1 VHVSGPE
8 SQRHHGLREIGE
20 EPDYR
25 FTLAN
30 ERTFLAYVRTA
41 LAFFAA
47 GTAILS
53 FFDQV
58 MASRFVV
65 VVIGTGLYALGV
77 FTAATCYWR
86 WRQLEKAIRL
96 GRPLPFSFVPP
107 VITGT
112 LIVLAAV
119 AFVAALMQ

>member
-1 VHVSGPE
+1 
-8 SQRHHGLREIGE
+8 LTREWRPHNDRRRVGE

-53 FFDQV
+53 FFDRIIGHRV
-58 MASRFVV
+58 LV
-65 VVIGTGLYALGV
+65 VVIGSGLYALGM
-77 FTAATCYWR
+77 FTAASCYWR
-86 WRQLEKAIRL
+86 WRRLETAIRK
-96 GRPLPFSFVPP
+96 GEPLPSSLVPP
-107 VITGT
+107 VITGS
-112 LIVLAAV
+112 LIILAV
-119 AFVAALMQ
+119 IAFVGALVG

>member
-1 VHVSGPE
+1 MSGPW
-8 SQRHHGLREIGE
+8 SPDDDVREVGQ

-53 FFDQV
+53 FFD
-58 MASRFVV
+58 RIIDHRGLV
-65 VVIGTGLYALGV
+65 VVIGSGLYALGL
-77 FTAATCYWR
+77 FTAASCYWR
-86 WRQLEKAIRL
+86 WRRLEVAIRR
-96 GRPLPFSFVPP
+96 GEPLPFSVVPP
-107 VITGT
+107 VLTGS
-112 LIVLAAV
+112 LIVLAV
-119 AFVAALMQ
+119 IAFVGALVH

>member
-1 VHVSGPE
+1 LSGPW
-8 SQRHHGLREIGE
+8 SPDDDVRPVGE

-53 FFDQV
+53 FFNQ
-58 MASRFVV
+58 
-65 VVIGTGLYALGV
+65 VIGHRVLIVIIGSGLYALGL
-77 FTAATCYWR
+77 FTAASCYWR
-86 WRQLEKAIRL
+86 WRRLEAAMRL
-96 GRPLPFSFVPP
+96 GRPLPFSLVPP
-107 VITGT
+107 ILTGG
-112 LIVLAAV
+112 LIVLALV
-119 AFVAALMQ
+119 AFLGALIQ